1 MTKVVFL
8 SHGGGPLPLL
18 GDPNHIELIQHLR
31 QLSQD
36 LEAPKQILV
45 ISAHWEASVIQI
57 THHSNPQLL
66 YDYKTLA
73 FSYLISI
80 IYSHKFPV
88 RNRCASNTVD
98 TRFFVCAT
106 ATTSTAH
113 TQCQT
118 SSTSQP

>member
-18 GDPNHIELIQHLR
+18 SDPNHLELIQHLR

-45 ISAHWEASVIQI
+45 ISAHWEASVVQI
-57 THHSNPQLL
+57 THHSNPPLL
-66 YDYKTLA
+66 YDYKALV
-73 FSYLISI
+73 FSYLISSV
-80 IYSHKFPV
+80 YSQKFPV
-88 RNRCASNTVD
+88 CNRCASNTVH
-98 TRFFVCAT
+98 TRFFLCAT
-106 ATTSTAH
+106 ATTSSTH